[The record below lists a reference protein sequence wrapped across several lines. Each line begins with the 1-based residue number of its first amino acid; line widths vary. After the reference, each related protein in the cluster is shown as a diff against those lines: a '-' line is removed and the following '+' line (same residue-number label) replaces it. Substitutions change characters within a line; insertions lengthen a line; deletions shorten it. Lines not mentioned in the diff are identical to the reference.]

1 MACAST
7 AGRGCCPRAD
17 EVATGGPP
25 ARSTVRR
32 AGRVLLLGAILLPLP
47 SQAASLEEDL
57 GRNDTRVLSAPVPVV
72 SGRTVQELAL
82 DERLERIGYR
92 RVHERP
98 TRPGEFF
105 HGRDRYW
112 FFRRPCRAH
121 GRDHD
126 AELIGLALDRPSGR
140 ILGRFEE
147 GQPPQPLRDDDD
159 VWLEPQVLAES
170 LAGDRA
176 ERVLIELPELPERV
190 WRPVLAAE
198 DARFFS
204 HSGVDLRAM
213 ARAAVRNLLERRVV
227 EGGSTIT
234 QQLIKSRDMSA
245 QRTVGRKAS
254 EAMRARALEKEYG
267 KEEIL
272 QAYLNTVY
280 MGNVRGVAIHGL
292 GTAARAYFSRR
303 ADELSLAEAAA
314 LAAMIQGPNR
324 LSPLDDAEALRVRRD
339 WVLGRMEELGWS
351 TAADVRQARAAAV
364 TARPSPVRTR
374 APVHLLAWV
383 KDEVEGAARS
393 KAEKERGFLVETTVD
408 PYLQELAERAVE
420 RRLSDL
426 RRDYQRLRRSSLTAA
441 VVALDARTGAVLAAV
456 GGHPDDPPGSFD
468 RVRSA
473 KRQPGSV
480 VKPFV
485 ALEAIDE
492 CGGRD
497 PLTASSRIA
506 DEPLSIPLPTGPWE
520 PRNFDDRFLGTVL
533 LREAL
538 AESRNVPTVRIAR
551 WCGFD
556 ATADLFARAGLELP
570 PDPPPSFVLGAMET
584 TPLAVA
590 RAFTVF
596 ATPGAVLEP
605 FPVARVSTAGGNSLE
620 RWRPR
625 STRVADP
632 AAAYIVRDL
641 LRSAV
646 EEGTAV
652 SGGIAGLD
660 VAAKTGSSSDLRDA
674 WFAGQ
679 AGSVV
684 AVVWIGLD
692 DGGRLG
698 LTGAAAAGP
707 LWRELMASAVPA
719 RPPYTVERPDG
730 VVERWV
736 QEKTGLLVRPGRE
749 GARPELYREGDLAR
763 RKRWWRPDA
772 PMPVIE

>member
-1 MACAST
+1 MGCAST
-7 AGRGCCPRAD
+7 AGRGCSARAS
-17 EVATGGPP
+17 EVAAEWPP
-25 ARSTVRR
+25 ARSRAR
-32 AGRVLLLGAILLPLP
+32 WAGRALLLAAVFLPIPAL
-47 SQAASLEEDL
+47 AASLEEDL
-57 GRNDTRVLSAPVPVV
+57 GRNDTRVLSAPVAVPA
-72 SGRTVQELAL
+72 GRTVAELAL
-82 DERLERIGYR
+82 DERLERLGYR

-98 TRPGEFF
+98 ARPGEYF
-105 HGRDRYW
+105 HGNDRYW
-112 FFRRPCRAH
+112 IFRRPCRAL
-121 GRDHD
+121 GRDHQG
-126 AELIGLALDRPSGR
+126 ELIGLALDRSSGR
-140 ILGRFEE
+140 ILGRFRE
-147 GQPPQPLRDDDD
+147 GQPPAPLEGDDEA
-159 VWLEPQVLAES
+159 WLEPELLAES

-176 ERVLIELPELPERV
+176 QRVLVELSEIPERV

-204 HSGVDLRAM
+204 HGGVDLRAT
-213 ARAAVRNLLERRVV
+213 ARAAVRNILARRVV

-245 QRTVGRKAS
+245 RRTIGRKAS
-254 EAMRARALEKEYG
+254 EALRARALEKEYG
-267 KEEIL
+267 KQEIL

-280 MGNVRGVAIHGL
+280 MGNVRGVAVHGL

-303 ADELSLAEAAA
+303 AEELSLAEAAA

-324 LSPLDDAEALRVRRD
+324 LSPLDDADALRARRD
-339 WVLGRMEELGWS
+339 WVLSRMEELGWA
-351 TAADVRQARAAAV
+351 TAAEVRQARAAAV
-364 TARPSPVRTR
+364 IARPSPVRTR

-383 KDEVEGAARS
+383 KDEVEGAAPGKS
-393 KAEKERGFLVETTVD
+393 EQGRGFLVETTVD

-420 RRLSDL
+420 RRLADL
-426 RRDYQRLRRSSLTAA
+426 RREYPRLRRSSLSAA

-456 GGHPDDPPGSFD
+456 GGHPDDPPASFD

-480 VKPFV
+480 VKPFI
-485 ALEAIDE
+485 ALEAIDD

-506 DEPLSIPLPTGPWE
+506 DEPLSIPLPKGPWE

-556 ATADLFARAGLELP
+556 AIADLFGSVGLELP

-674 WFAGQ
+674 WFAGH

-684 AVVWIGLD
+684 AVAWIGLD

-707 LWRELMASAVPA
+707 LWRELMAGAVPA
-719 RPPYTVERPDG
+719 RPPYTVARPDG

-736 QEKTGLLVRPGRE
+736 QERTGLLVRPGRE